1 MKPFRYHQRKALTNW
16 RKHRVS
22 FAEAETVFVNEL
34 AQIHDDPDHSQDEA
48 REIIVGHS
56 AVDRLLLV
64 VFVEYPDHVRIISA
78 RKTTSFEREDYEER
92 IT

>member
-1 MKPFRYHQRKALTNW
+1 MKPFQYHQRKALANW

-34 AQIHDDPDHSQDEA
+34 ALIHDDPDHSQDEA

-92 IT
+92 IS